1 MSETT
6 NVVSVM
12 QESGVIKCD
21 FESAKAYL
29 RERLEEYRGIQFT
42 EDTKSAAKKT
52 VADLRKE
59 KKEFIDRVREV
70 KGEYMKPFEVFY
82 KQAEVLIDMYEE
94 PITYINQQIA
104 EFEAKRIE
112 EKRFLISQ
120 LYEECIGDMTD
131 FIPLNKIY
139 NPKWENATTT
149 QSAIRKDLMTYKED
163 AKQAI
168 ATITGMQS
176 DVEELALNM
185 YRESFDLAKCVMYI
199 NQHEK
204 QKAEIL
210 AREQERIRR
219 EEMERIRREEREKLE
234 AERRAQE
241 EKEAIL
247 RMAEEEKLAAVEV
260 AKAEATQEAIE
271 SLIPD
276 VEGESNLYEYRIS
289 LTEDAKQK
297 LEMYMDSVGIDWE
310 LM

>member
-1 MSETT
+1 MSNNIVAVTQT
-6 NVVSVM
+6 N
-12 QESGVIKCD
+12 GVIKCD
-21 FESAKAYL
+21 FEGAKAYL
-29 RERLEEYRGIQFT
+29 RERLDEYRGIQFT
-42 EDTKSAAKKT
+42 EDSKAAAKKT

-70 KGEYMKPFEVFY
+70 KVEYMKPFEAFY
-82 KQAEVLIDMYEE
+82 DQASVLIDMYDE
-94 PITYINQQIA
+94 PINYINQQVA

-112 EKRFLISQ
+112 EKKALIVQ
-120 LYEECIGDMTD
+120 LYEECIGDMAD
-131 FIPLNKIY
+131 FLPLKKIY
-139 NPKWENATTT
+139 NPKWENATTN
-149 QSAIRKDLMTYKED
+149 QSAIRKDLMTRKED

-168 ATITGMQS
+168 ATIKGMGS

-185 YRESFDLAKCVMYI
+185 YKESFDLAKCVMYI

-219 EEMERIRREEREKLE
+219 EEMERIRIEEREKIE
-234 AERRAQE
+234 AERRVQE

-247 RMAEEEKLAAVEV
+247 RMAEEEKRVAVEV
-260 AKAEATQEAIE
+260 ARAEVIE
-271 SLIPD
+271 ELIPD
-276 VEGESNLYEYRIS
+276 IEGESSLYEYRLS

>member
-1 MSETT
+1 MSN
-6 NVVSVM
+6 NVVAVT
-12 QESGVIKCD
+12 QTNGVIRCD

-29 RERLEEYRGIQFT
+29 RERLDEYRGIQFT
-42 EDTKSAAKKT
+42 EDSKTAAKKT

-70 KGEYMKPFEVFY
+70 KGEYMKPFEAFY
-82 KQAEVLIDMYEE
+82 EQAEVLIDMYDE
-94 PITYINQQIA
+94 PITYINKQIA
-104 EFEAKRIE
+104 EFEEKRIE
-112 EKRFLISQ
+112 EKKALIRQ
-120 LYEECIGDMTD
+120 LYEECIDTMSE
-131 FIPLNKIY
+131 FLPLNKIY

-149 QSAIRKDLMTYKED
+149 QSAIRKDLMTCKED

-168 ATITGMQS
+168 ETIMAMKS

-219 EEMERIRREEREKLE
+219 EEEERIRREERAKLE
-234 AERRAQE
+234 AERRAE
-241 EKEAIL
+241 MEREAL
-247 RMAEEEKLAAVEV
+247 LVKAEEEKQKEI
-260 AKAEATQEAIE
+260 AEAKEEAAQEVIDG
-271 SLIPD
+271 LIPD
-276 VEGESNLYEYRIS
+276 VDGETSLYEYRIS
-289 LTEDAKQK
+289 LTDDAKQK